1 VNRAK
6 RIGTFRAAIG
16 IAQMTMAFVTLGLYF
31 RTGGNVWSYGAL
43 AVTMLLVVGSR
54 ITFAGRTQPAISLT
68 AKKCIS
74 EFLGTFALVFA
85 GTGAIVIKDV
95 SGGVITHGGIALTFG
110 LVVMAMI
117 YTFGDI
123 SGAHLNPAVT
133 IGFLAARRMR
143 VREATPYI
151 ASQLG
156 GAIAASAVLRVL
168 FPQHATLGMTV
179 PTGSTTQSFVLEL
192 ILTGLL
198 MLVILNV
205 SVGAK
210 EKGITAGIA
219 IGGVI
224 ALEAMFAGPI
234 CGASMNPARSLGPA
248 LVVENLSAVWIYIVA
263 PIAGALLAVPLCIC
277 VREKGCCST
286 AAVEQT
292 T

>member
-1 VNRAK
+1 MNRNQGVGA
-6 RIGTFRAAIG
+6 FRAAIG
-16 IAQMTMAFVTLGLYF
+16 IAQMTLVLVTLGLYF
-31 RTGGNVWSYGAL
+31 RTGANVWSYGAL

-54 ITFAGRTQPAISLT
+54 ITFGEQKPADLSPT
-68 AKKCIS
+68 TKKCVS

-85 GTGAIVIKDV
+85 GTGAIVINDV
-95 SGGVITHGGIALTFG
+95 SGGAITHAGVALTFG

-133 IGFLAARRMR
+133 LGFVAARRMR
-143 VREATPYI
+143 VNEAAPYI
-151 ASQLG
+151 VSQLA
-156 GAIAASAVLRVL
+156 GAIVASAVLRAL
-168 FPQHATLGMTV
+168 FAEHTTLGMTV
-179 PTGSTTQSFVLEL
+179 PAGSAAQSFVLEL
-192 ILTGLL
+192 ILTALL
-198 MLVILNV
+198 MLVILNG

-234 CGASMNPARSLGPA
+234 CGASMNPARSLAPA
-248 LVVENLSAVWIYIVA
+248 LVVENLSATWIYILA
-263 PIAGALLAVPLCIC
+263 PIIGALLAVPLCIC

-286 AAVEQT
+286 AAIEQT